1 MKKWTAV
8 VLAFFALLCLN
19 ALSEGERIFDVSL
32 SSDSVGQYELL
43 EITFDTDADFVNPFD
58 MYEIDIRAVF
68 TTPSGEKITYPAFLR
83 RPGRDLNND
92 FVIDRNGTV
101 YDYNFDTGRFDFV
114 RNEADIWCVRFSW
127 NEIGTYGFSFEMTFN
142 GVFSS
147 HPGGTF
153 TVTGSDQK
161 GPIMK
166 SKINPSYLVYRDS
179 GEQFF
184 AIGMNNA
191 QNWDTFGYTR
201 ALEAI
206 EKNGGNFARIW
217 TGTDYGYNSLTIENW
232 SYGPGMYNLDMA
244 EAYDR
249 VTRVAREKDIKLQVC
264 FDSFSAL
271 SKDKNSYGQFDTS
284 SIYNVKNGGFISVP
298 SDFWTNEDC
307 RKDYMN
313 RVRYLMARSM
323 WDTNIALWELM
334 NEINGTYNMGD
345 NKVQKAAA
353 GWLSDMRDFILSVD
367 PYDRPVGVSF
377 HTGNSLDS
385 WKKLAGNCNLDYIQ
399 VHQYSAYDV
408 ASAMKVLETNAHRYS
423 DMAVI
428 GEFGSMDNDRA
439 KDPDWL
445 YVHIGLWSGIHT
457 GAFGTPMYWF
467 HQELIEAGYDR
478 YLSSVVNYV
487 NAFDFVSEKTG
498 TASIDRDD
506 GIRAIGLVNQSGTS
520 AIVYVY
526 NAEYLWARKN
536 PAAAEN
542 VSFTIKK
549 LENIPVQVDIYNTF
563 TGEIEKTYTE
573 TVGKDGKIT
582 VSFES
587 LLQDAAVMVR
597 PVSE

>member
-127 NEIGTYGFSFEMTFN
+127 NEIGTYSFSFEMTFN
-142 GVFSS
+142 GVSSS

-161 GPIMK
+161 GPIVK

-334 NEINGTYNMGD
+334 NEINGTCNMGD

-487 NAFDFVSEKTG
+487 NAFDFVSEKTR

-542 VSFTIKK
+542 VAFTIKK

-563 TGEIEKTYTE
+563 TGEIETSYTE